1 MGPSSKQSLGHPEGY
16 CQPCKVNLSGAQ
28 THSGQCGGSLLPT
41 RTATKIEAVSAIG
54 NLWIPSL
61 WMETHNALPVGARTK
76 READGAFLVRISKCK
91 LGSTGAANM
100 ASSGPS
106 GDAFTRFNRLPC
118 LRKGRDF
125 LQYTGKNVR
134 SFSRIVHT
142 LHALIGAFSRRERT
156 VGGRLTSPSRVA
168 KAGREPSKFNYRL
181 RPNSKLH
188 QF

>member
-1 MGPSSKQSLGHPEGY
+1 VVRKHIRVNAAEVYFRQERPRKSKQCPPSVTFGFLVFGWKRITLFRLGRE
-16 CQPCKVNLSGAQ
+16 Q
-28 THSGQCGGSLLPT
+28 
-41 RTATKIEAVSAIG
+41 SAKQ
-54 NLWIPSL
+54 
-61 WMETHNALPVGARTK
+61 M
-76 READGAFLVRISKCK
+76 GAFLVRISKCK

-168 KAGREPSKFNYRL
+168 KARREPSKFNYRL